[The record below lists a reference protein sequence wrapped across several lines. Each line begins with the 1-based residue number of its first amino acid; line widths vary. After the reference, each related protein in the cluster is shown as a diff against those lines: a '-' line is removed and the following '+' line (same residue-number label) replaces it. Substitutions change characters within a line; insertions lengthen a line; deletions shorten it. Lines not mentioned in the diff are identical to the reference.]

1 MLRTLGEKIDPKKA
15 ALVVVDMQ
23 NDFCHPDGALGKMG
37 QATEMMAKAAEP
49 LRRLIAAAR
58 AAGVGVIFI
67 QNTQN
72 KWTKSQPFLARR
84 VGYTESVCEE
94 NTWGADFFGVEPG
107 PGDAVVTKHRYS
119 AMLDTDLELLLRS
132 RKLQTVILTGVQ
144 TNVCV
149 ESTARDAYMKDFYV
163 VVASDCTGTTSDEEH
178 EASLKNVER
187 YLGTVTDSKTLIEEW
202 SKVGAAS
209 SAG

>member
-1 MLRTLGEKIDPKKA
+1 MLTTLPEQIDPKKA

-23 NDFCHPDGALGKMG
+23 NDFCHPEGAIAKMG
-37 QATEMMAKAAEP
+37 HSTELMAKAAEP

-58 AAGVGVIFI
+58 AAGVGVVFI

-72 KWTKSQPFLARR
+72 KWTKSPSFRARR
-84 VGYTESVCEE
+84 LHYTAQVCEE
-94 NTWGADFFGVEPG
+94 GSWGADFFGVEPG

-119 AMLDTDLELLLRS
+119 ALLDTDLELLLRS
-132 RKLQTVILTGVQ
+132 RKIETVILTGVQ

-163 VVASDCTGTTSDEEH
+163 VVVADCTGTTSDEEH
-178 EASLKNVER
+178 AASLKNVER
-187 YLGTVTDSKTLIEEW
+187 YLGTVTDSKTVIEEW
-202 SKVGAAS
+202 SKAGAATK
-209 SAG
+209 